1 MPRPR
6 GNRKEARL
14 SVSLDAR
21 EYAALCELAARR
33 DVSAA
38 WLARQAIHTL
48 LEREQDTARNPELPL
63 LRRATTQSGLGR

>member
-14 SVSLDAR
+14 SVSLDGR
-21 EYAALCELAARR
+21 EYAALCELARQR

-38 WLARQAIHTL
+38 WLARQAIHAL
-48 LEREQDTARNPELPL
+48 LEQEQDKARNPELPL
-63 LRRATTQSGLGR
+63 IRRVSPQTGAAQ